1 MNRKLTMI
9 GLILRS
15 QTKNEKKNKTKREKY
30 FNLQIRLLLILDSI
44 LSLLC
49 FNFSVNIFLLRL
61 QQIKLR
67 NLLLSG
73 FSEKTVN
80 ADKTYSVLM

>member
-44 LSLLC
+44 LSLLY